1 MFETV
6 KDIAKKIAKSR
17 LFLLTLIMII
27 LFLMLFHR
35 IFSLQIVNGREYADK
50 YTLIIEKEQTTNG
63 TRGNIY
69 DRNGKL
75 LAYNELSY
83 SVTVEDSGYYSGTSD
98 KNARLN
104 KELYDII
111 KIIEGN
117 GDSVTNNFSIALNEK
132 GEFEFTVTGTALQR
146 FRADVFGYTTIKDMS
161 ANKHNLGYE
170 EGEATA
176 QQVIDFLRADKKF
189 GVRFEGIDTLSKK
202 DKQYGQQLYNK
213 EDALKILAIRYALFQ
228 NNFQKYIV
236 TTVAT
241 GVSDET
247 VATIR
252 ENSDHLEG
260 VNVVEDTV
268 RIYPDSKYFAHIVG
282 YTGKISQEEYD
293 ELSKENEDYSL
304 TDVVGKSGIEQV
316 LETVLQGGKGY
327 EKFYVDNVGRVVEM
341 KEYEE
346 ATAGYDVYLSIDSDL
361 QIAVYDLLEQQ
372 IAGVVYS
379 NIRDIKEYDTGES
392 SSASDIVIP
401 IDDVYFALINNNVI
415 DISAFYKEGASSV
428 EQAVYTAFQAR
439 MAAVLSEING
449 QLSSGTPTAYED
461 LTEEMQA
468 YMTYIL
474 EMLTNHQILDKDA
487 VNTKDEVYLSWKA
500 NTIGLGE
507 YLKRAISEEWIDIT
521 GFEVN
526 SRYSDSME
534 TYEALLSYISEQ
546 LEDDKGFGKI
556 LYKYMIRDN
565 LVSGS
570 QICQI
575 LFEQGLLAYDAEAY
589 NGLVSGATDPYEFM
603 REKIK
608 NLEITPAQL
617 ALDPCTGSSVIIQ
630 PQTGE
635 VLASVSYP
643 GYDSNRLSNKM
654 DSAYFNNLMAD
665 LTKPMYRKDTQEKTA
680 PGSTYKPVVA
690 AAALTEG
697 YITPEDTIEDK
708 GIFELVEDGPKCW
721 LFSRGTTHGE
731 ITVAEAIR
739 DSCNY
744 FFYTLG
750 YNMSL
755 NGEVYNEKKGIDT
768 ISKYAKMF
776 GLGEETGI
784 EVPENAPQISNELP
798 IPSAIGQGTNNFTT
812 SELARY
818 TAAIASSGN
827 VYRLTL
833 LDKVTDSDGSLITD
847 YGPEIISTMD
857 TIAPTTWDAIHSG
870 MRMVIE
876 DHKAFKDF
884 PESVPVAGKTGT
896 AQQITTRPNHALF
909 IGYAPYDN
917 PTLAIATR
925 IAYGYTSA
933 NAAEVSRYIMEY
945 YFDLTDEE
953 LLLDGQAQEVAN
965 SENTVTD

>member
-1 MFETV
+1 MFDTV
-6 KDIAKKIAKSR
+6 KDIAKKIVNSR

-27 LFLMLFHR
+27 MFLVLFHR
-35 IFSLQIVNGREYADK
+35 IFSLQIVNGQEYADK
-50 YTLIIEKEQTTNG
+50 YTMIIEKEQTTNG

-83 SVTVEDSGYYSGTSD
+83 SVTIEDSGYYNDILD

-104 KELYDII
+104 KELYEII

-117 GDSVTNNFSIALNEK
+117 GDSVTNNFSIVLNDK
-132 GEFEFTVTGTALQR
+132 GEFAFNVTGTALQR

-161 ANKHNLGYE
+161 ANKNKLGYE

-176 QQVIDFLRADKKF
+176 QQIIDFLRGDKKF
-189 GVRFEGIDTLSKK
+189 GVRFEGTDTLSKK
-202 DKQYGQQLYNK
+202 DKQYGQQLYPK

-241 GVSDET
+241 GVSQET
-247 VATIR
+247 VATIQ
-252 ENSDHLEG
+252 ENSDRLEG
-260 VNVVEDTV
+260 VNVVEDTIRV
-268 RIYPDSKYFAHIVG
+268 YPDSKYFAHIVG

-293 ELSKENEDYSL
+293 ELSKDNEDYTL
-304 TDVVGKSGIEQV
+304 TDIVGKSGIEQE

-379 NIRDIKEYDTGES
+379 NIRNIKEYDTDES
-392 SSASDIVIP
+392 PSASDIVIP

-428 EQAVYTAFQAR
+428 EQAVYMAFKTR
-439 MAAVLSEING
+439 MASVLSEIRG
-449 QLSSGTPTAYED
+449 QLSSGTPTAYQD
-461 LTEEMQA
+461 LTKEMQA

-474 EMLTNHQILDKDA
+474 EMLTGNQILDKNA
-487 VNTKDEVYLSWKA
+487 VNTKDDVYIAWKA

-507 YLKRAISEEWIDIT
+507 YLKHAIAEEWIDIT
-521 GFEVN
+521 GFEID
-526 SRYSDSME
+526 SKYSDSME
-534 TYEALLSYISEQ
+534 TYESLLSYIEEQ
-546 LEDDKGFGKI
+546 LADDKDFGKI

-575 LFEQGLLAYDAEAY
+575 LFEQGLLVYDEEDY
-589 NGLVSGATDPYEFM
+589 NGLVSGAIDPYEFM

-643 GYDSNRLSNKM
+643 GYDSNRLSNGM

-708 GIFELVEDGPKCW
+708 GVFELVEDGPTCW
-721 LFSRGTTHGE
+721 LWPRGTHGE
-731 ITVAEAIR
+731 INVSEAIR

-755 NGEVYNEKKGIDT
+755 NGDVYNEQKGLEMLT
-768 ISKYAKMF
+768 KYAKMF

-784 EVPENAPQISNELP
+784 EVPENAPEISDELP
-798 IPSAIGQGTNNFTT
+798 IPSAIGQGTNNYTT

-833 LDKVTDSDGSLITD
+833 LDKVTDFSGKLITD

-857 TIAPTTWDAIHSG
+857 TIAPTTWEAIHSG

-876 DHKAFKDF
+876 DHKAFKNF
-884 PESVPVAGKTGT
+884 PESVLVAGKTGT

-945 YFDLTDEE
+945 YFDLTDED
-953 LLLDGQAQEVAN
+953 LLLDGQAQEVSN